1 MYVFMNAV
9 CTTFLNGNN
18 VVYMVRAFKSK
29 EQQVKLTAYGSFFT
43 MGAGLAGKIGSAFG
57 GFILGIL
64 MSLSGYDGTAAVQT
78 DAALLMIR
86 MLASIVPLIIFAVI
100 ILLLRKYS
108 LDEEMQAVRN
118 AAKEGEQS

>member
-1 MYVFMNAV
+1 
-9 CTTFLNGNN
+9 
-18 VVYMVRAFKSK
+18 
-29 EQQVKLTAYGSFFT
+29 
-43 MGAGLAGKIGSAFG
+43 
-57 GFILGIL
+57 
-64 MSLSGYDGTAAVQT
+64 
-78 DAALLMIR
+78 MIR